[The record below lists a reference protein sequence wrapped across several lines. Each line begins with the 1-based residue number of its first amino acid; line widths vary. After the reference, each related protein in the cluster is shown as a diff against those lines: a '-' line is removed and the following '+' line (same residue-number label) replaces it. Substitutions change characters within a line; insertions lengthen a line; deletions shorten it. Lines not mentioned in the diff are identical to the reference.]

1 MLAVIAAILFGL
13 ALLFELL
20 KTNLGNISNHVLE
33 VGGLFFLACYFAA
46 GSSWRGRGWRR

>member
-20 KTNLGNISNHVLE
+20 KTNLGDISNHILE
-33 VGGLFFLACYFAA
+33 VAGLFFLACYFAA
-46 GSSWRGRGWRR
+46 GTGWRARWRR

>member
-20 KTNLGNISNHVLE
+20 KTNLGDISNHILE
-33 VGGLFFLACYFAA
+33 VAGLFFLACHFA
-46 GSSWRGRGWRR
+46 SSHGWRGRGWRR